1 MLFLVKYTSISF
13 SKTQCLAS
21 SDQESSHLGLDA
33 CCLVVLEILSNRT
46 PLEIIDTHTVYYI
59 TIWFIKKNLCF
70 IFHTL
75 GHCSVGGTR
84 LGDFQRRWVSGE
96 FRGGS
101 RGSLDLLSGPKLFHF
116 HREFKEICLKFGKRT
131 PISAFEPPL
140 QKSWIRPCGCR

>member
-1 MLFLVKYTSISF
+1 MQCYTSISF
-13 SKTQCLAS
+13 SKRQCLAS

-33 CCLVVLEILSNRT
+33 CCLTLVVLEILTNRT
-46 PLEIIDTHTVYYI
+46 PLAYRVLHNHLFY
-59 TIWFIKKNLCF
+59 KKNLFF

-101 RGSLDLLSGPKLFHF
+101 RGSLELPSGPKLFHF
-116 HREFKEICLKFGKRT
+116 HREFKEICLKLGKRT
-131 PISAFEPPL
+131 PHFCI
-140 QKSWIRPCGCR
+140 

>member
-1 MLFLVKYTSISF
+1 MLLECSYTSISF
-13 SKTQCLAS
+13 SKRQCLAS

-33 CCLVVLEILSNRT
+33 CCLVVLEILT
-46 PLEIIDTHTVYYI
+46 PLDPIGNNRHAYCVLDLHNHLFY
-59 TIWFIKKNLCF
+59 KKNLFF

-101 RGSLDLLSGPKLFHF
+101 RG
-116 HREFKEICLKFGKRT
+116 
-131 PISAFEPPL
+131 
-140 QKSWIRPCGCR
+140 